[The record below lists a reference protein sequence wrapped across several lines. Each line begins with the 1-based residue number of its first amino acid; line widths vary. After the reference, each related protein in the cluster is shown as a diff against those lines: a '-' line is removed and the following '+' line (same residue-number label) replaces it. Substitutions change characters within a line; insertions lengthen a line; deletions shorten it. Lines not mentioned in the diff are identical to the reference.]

1 MLEELKAFTAVVDRT
16 SLTKAAD
23 ALALTQSAV
32 SRRIQQLEEML
43 GATLLDR
50 SSRPPTATAVGRRVY
65 QSATALLRDLD
76 RLMSIPKDHGEPSG
90 TLLLGLPQVVADVAL
105 FDIAVGLKAAFPAL
119 DLRCRTEWSSGLQL
133 QVASGDLDAAAV
145 MVPSGSAPPAGTRA
159 TFIATLDV
167 LVVQSRQ
174 APIATKPVSIAD
186 LAEQQW
192 VLNPQG
198 CGYRAALQRAM
209 EGVGKQ
215 VRLGIDLHGTETQ
228 LRLVAA
234 GLGLGLAPTRL
245 LASSHFLNDLCPVE
259 VVDFDLKLDL
269 WLLSAPELGN
279 LSRALEVLGQVLV
292 RTFDIGRPSHGG
304 SDGRA
309 VRPRPARRHASK
321 DGADDT
327 RSRGQASTSARP

>member
-32 SRRIQQLEEML
+32 SRRVQQLEEML

-76 RLMSIPKDHGEPSG
+76 RLMSIPKDDGEPSG
-90 TLLLGLPQVVADVAL
+90 TLRLGLPQVVADVAL
-105 FDIAVGLKAAFPAL
+105 FDIAVGLKAAFPGL
-119 DLRCRTEWSSGLQL
+119 DLRCRTEWSSGLHL

-145 MVPSGSAPPAGTRA
+145 LVPTGSTPPAGTRGS
-159 TFIATLDV
+159 FIATLDV
-167 LVVQSRQ
+167 LVVQSRH
-174 APIATKPVSIAD
+174 APIATKSVMIAD

-192 VLNPQG
+192 ILNPQG

-245 LASSHFLNDLCPVE
+245 LANSHFLKDLCPVE
-259 VVDFDLKLDL
+259 VADFALKLDL
-269 WLLSAPELGN
+269 WLLRAPELGN
-279 LSRALEVLGQVLV
+279 LSRALDVLGQALLQ
-292 RTFDIGRPSHGG
+292 TFEIGRPAQGG
-304 SDGRA
+304 SGD
-309 VRPRPARRHASK
+309 VE
-321 DGADDT
+321 
-327 RSRGQASTSARP
+327 

>member
-1 MLEELKAFTAVVDRT
+1 MLEELRAFTAVIDRT

-32 SRRIQQLEEML
+32 SRRVQQLEEMM

-65 QSATALLRDLD
+65 QAATVLLRDLD
-76 RLMSIPKDHGEPSG
+76 RLMSIPKDDGEPSG
-90 TLLLGLPQVVADVAL
+90 TLRLGLPQVVADVAL
-105 FDIAVGLKAAFPAL
+105 FDIAVGLKAAFPGL

-145 MVPSGSAPPAGTRA
+145 MVPAGSTPPAGTRGS
-159 TFIATLDV
+159 FIATMDV
-167 LVVQSRQ
+167 LVVQSRH
-174 APIATKPVSIAD
+174 APIASKPVTIAD

-192 VLNPQG
+192 ILNPQG

-245 LASSHFLNDLCPVE
+245 LASSQFLKDLRPVE
-259 VVDFDLKLDL
+259 VVDFALKLDL
-269 WLLSAPELGN
+269 WLLRAPEPGN

-292 RTFDIGRPSHGG
+292 RTFDIGRHSQG
-304 SDGRA
+304 SSVD
-309 VRPRPARRHASK
+309 VESVN
-321 DGADDT
+321 T
-327 RSRGQASTSARP
+327 

>member
-1 MLEELKAFTAVVDRT
+1 MLEELKAFTAVIDRT

-32 SRRIQQLEEML
+32 SRRVQQLEEML

-76 RLMSIPKDHGEPSG
+76 RLMSIPKDDGEPTG
-90 TLLLGLPQVVADVAL
+90 TLRLGLPQVVADVAL
-105 FDIAVGLKAAFPAL
+105 FDIAVGLKAAFPGL

-133 QVASGDLDAAAV
+133 QVSSGDLDAAAV
-145 MVPSGSAPPAGTRA
+145 MVPTGSTPPAGTRGS
-159 TFIATLDV
+159 FIATLDV

-174 APIATKPVSIAD
+174 APIAATPVTIAD

-192 VLNPQG
+192 ILNPQG

-245 LASSHFLNDLCPVE
+245 LADSHFLKDLCPVE
-259 VVDFDLKLDL
+259 VADFALELDL
-269 WLLSAPELGN
+269 WLLRAPELGN
-279 LSRALEVLGQVLV
+279 LSRAVDVLGQVLSQ
-292 RTFDIGRPSHGG
+292 TFEIGRSPLGG
-304 SDGRA
+304 SGGRA
-309 VRPRPARRHASK
+309 AIPGVA
-321 DGADDT
+321 
-327 RSRGQASTSARP
+327 GQTALAEGQCT

>member
-32 SRRIQQLEEML
+32 SRRVQQLEEML

-76 RLMSIPKDHGEPSG
+76 RLMSIPKDDGEPSG
-90 TLLLGLPQVVADVAL
+90 TLRLGLPQVVADVAL
-105 FDIAVGLKAAFPAL
+105 FDIAVGLKAAFPGL

-145 MVPSGSAPPAGTRA
+145 MVPTGSTPPAGTRGS
-159 TFIATLDV
+159 FIATLDV
-167 LVVQSRQ
+167 LVVQSRH
-174 APIATKPVSIAD
+174 APIATKSVTIAD

-192 VLNPQG
+192 ILNPQG

-215 VRLGIDLHGTETQ
+215 VRLGVDLHGTETQ

-245 LASSHFLNDLCPVE
+245 LADSRFLKDLCPVE
-259 VVDFDLKLDL
+259 VVDFALKLDL
-269 WLLSAPELGN
+269 WLLRAPELGN

-292 RTFDIGRPSHGG
+292 RTFEIGRPSQGS
-304 SDGRA
+304 SDGRE
-309 VRPRPARRHASK
+309 VRPRFAGKTARVQ
-321 DGADDT
+321 GQ
-327 RSRGQASTSARP
+327 RG

>member
-1 MLEELKAFTAVVDRT
+1 MLEELKAFKAVVDRT

-32 SRRIQQLEEML
+32 SRRVQRLEEML

-50 SSRPPTATAVGRRVY
+50 SSRPPTATAIGRRVY
-65 QSATALLRDLD
+65 QSATTLLRDLD
-76 RLMSIPKDHGEPSG
+76 RLMSIPMTDGEPSG
-90 TLLLGLPQVVADVAL
+90 TLRLGLPQVVADVAL
-105 FDIAVGLKAAFPAL
+105 FDIAVGLKAAFPGL

-133 QVASGDLDAAAV
+133 QVTSGDLDAAAV
-145 MVPSGSAPPAGTRA
+145 MVPSGSAPPAGTPGS
-159 TFIATLDV
+159 FIATLDV
-167 LVVQSRQ
+167 LVVQSRH
-174 APIATKPVSIAD
+174 APIATEPVTIAD

-192 VLNPQG
+192 ILNPQG

-215 VRLGIDLHGTETQ
+215 VRLGIDMHGTETQ

-245 LASSHFLNDLCPVE
+245 LANSHFLKDLCPVE
-259 VVDFDLKLDL
+259 VADFALKLDL
-269 WLLSAPELGN
+269 WLLRAPELGN
-279 LSRALEVLGQVLV
+279 LSRALEVLGQILV
-292 RTFDIGRPSHGG
+292 RTFEIGRLSQGG

-309 VRPRPARRHASK
+309 ARPRVAGKTAPAQGK
-321 DGADDT
+321 
-327 RSRGQASTSARP
+327 RG

>member
-1 MLEELKAFTAVVDRT
+1 MLEDLKAFIAVVDRS

-32 SRRIQQLEEML
+32 SRRIQQLEEGL

-50 SSRPPTATAVGRRVY
+50 SSRPPTATAIGRRVY

-76 RLMSIPKDHGEPSG
+76 RLKRIPRDDGEPSG
-90 TLLLGLPQVVADVAL
+90 TLRLGLPQVLADVAL
-105 FDIAVGLKAAFPAL
+105 FDIAVGLKAAFPGL
-119 DLRCRTEWSSGLQL
+119 DLRCRTEWSSGLQQ

-145 MVPSGSAPPAGTRA
+145 MVPAGNTPPADTRGSL
-159 TFIATLDV
+159 IATLDV
-167 LVVQSRQ
+167 LVVQSRS
-174 APIATKPVSIAD
+174 APIATTPVTIAD

-192 VLNPQG
+192 ILNPQG

-234 GLGLGLAPTRL
+234 GLGLGLAPTHL
-245 LASSHFLNDLCPVE
+245 LANSLSLKDLCPVE
-259 VVDFDLKLDL
+259 VADFALKLDL
-269 WLLSAPELGN
+269 WLLRAPEPGN
-279 LSRALEVLGQVLV
+279 LSRALEVLGKVLE
-292 RTFDIGRPSHGG
+292 RTFEIGRRSTG
-304 SDGRA
+304 SRDSRA
-309 VRPRPARRHASK
+309 VQPRISGKTARVR
-321 DGADDT
+321 
-327 RSRGQASTSARP
+327 R

>member
-1 MLEELKAFTAVVDRT
+1 MLEELKAFTAVVDRS

-32 SRRIQQLEEML
+32 SRRVQQLEEML

-76 RLMSIPKDHGEPSG
+76 RLMSIPKDDGEPSG
-90 TLLLGLPQVVADVAL
+90 TIRLGLPQVVADVAL
-105 FDIAVGLKAAFPAL
+105 FDIAVGLKAAFPGL
-119 DLRCRTEWSSGLQL
+119 DLTCRTEWSSGLQL

-145 MVPSGSAPPAGTRA
+145 MVPSGSAPPVGARGS
-159 TFIATLDV
+159 FIATLDV
-167 LVVQSRQ
+167 LVVQSRHAQ
-174 APIATKPVSIAD
+174 IATTPVTIAD

-192 VLNPQG
+192 ILNPQG

-245 LASSHFLNDLCPVE
+245 LASSQFLKELRPVE
-259 VVDFDLKLDL
+259 VADFALKLDL
-269 WLLSAPELGN
+269 WLLRAPELGN
-279 LSRALEVLGQVLV
+279 LSRALEVLEQALV
-292 RTFDIGRPSHGG
+292 RTFDIGRAADGG

-309 VRPRPARRHASK
+309 ARPRIAGKMARA
-321 DGADDT
+321 
-327 RSRGQASTSARP
+327 

>member
-32 SRRIQQLEEML
+32 SRRVQALEERL

-50 SSRPPTATAVGRRVY
+50 SSRPPIATAVGRRVY

-76 RLMSIPKDHGEPSG
+76 RLMSIPKDDGEPSG
-90 TLLLGLPQVVADVAL
+90 TLRLGLPQLVADVAL
-105 FDIAVGLKAAFPAL
+105 FDIAVGLKAAFPGL

-145 MVPSGSAPPAGTRA
+145 MVPKGSTPPAGTRGS
-159 TFIATLDV
+159 FIAAMDV
-167 LVVQSRQ
+167 LVVQSSH
-174 APIATKPVSIAD
+174 APMASKPVTIAD
-186 LAEQQW
+186 LAEQPW
-192 VLNPQG
+192 ILNPQG

-215 VRLGIDLHGTETQ
+215 VRVGIDLHGTETQ

-234 GLGLGLAPTRL
+234 GLGLGLAPTWL
-245 LASSHFLNDLCPVE
+245 LANSRFLKDLRPLE
-259 VVDFDLKLDL
+259 VADFALKLEV
-269 WLLSAPELGN
+269 WLLRAPELGN
-279 LSRALEVLGQVLV
+279 LSRASEVLGQALV
-292 RTFDIGRPSHGG
+292 RTFDTGRL
-304 SDGRA
+304 
-309 VRPRPARRHASK
+309 AR
-321 DGADDT
+321 G
-327 RSRGQASTSARP
+327 SRGDME